1 MDNHSCVSPSV
12 NDACAH
18 ETSLPDTVDQSAGT
32 ARLQSAG
39 EATPISIVS
48 HSRLLREGLAT
59 LLAPYLSVRLVG
71 SYAGNTPL
79 DEWMPNPQG
88 HVVLIDTGI
97 GHDRAGLWTRWWR
110 SQPAPAP
117 VLLLEVED
125 DKEVILAYIEL
136 GASGY
141 TLKEAPPAEVAQAL
155 VRASHGLAHCSEAM
169 TAYLFARLAAV
180 STQLVLPRAAL
191 NPLTTR
197 EMDVLRCIA
206 QGMSNKEVASELVI
220 EIHTVKHHVH
230 NILEKMSL
238 HHRFEAVR
246 FAAEQGWVEEPV
258 RDRPLVVPI

>member
-1 MDNHSCVSPSV
+1 MDNNSCFSPPL
-12 NDACAH
+12 NDACVQDS
-18 ETSLPDTVDQSAGT
+18 SLANTVDQPVDT
-32 ARLQSAG
+32 TRLHSTG
-39 EATPISIVS
+39 EAISISIVS

-59 LLAPYLSVRLVG
+59 LLAPYLTVRLVG
-71 SYAGNTPL
+71 SYTGNIQL

-97 GHDRAGLWTRWWR
+97 GRDAAGLWTRWWR
-110 SQPAPAP
+110 AQPAPPP

-125 DKEVILAYIEL
+125 NQEVILAYIEL

-169 TAYLFARLAAV
+169 TAFLFARLATV
-180 STQLVLPRAAL
+180 STQLVLPPVAL

-206 QGMSNKEVASELVI
+206 QGMSNKEVANQLII

-246 FAAEQGWVEEPV
+246 FAAEQGWVEEPA
-258 RDRPLVVPI
+258 RDRALVVPN